1 MTLTEPVAAVV
12 EMLADIGY
20 VAQEQPVRIGS
31 VHFDFAAIL
40 TSPRSLDLVVVVDTL
55 QEDAS
60 RFAAQI
66 SSLGR
71 ALDVVSSRRSM
82 SIVLVG
88 PPPSGAVLE
97 AIGRTGRVLLV
108 GLPVGEQASAAI
120 QEALAV
126 LLPLELPRV
135 TDSTEQ
141 SWADLERELLEAHP
155 QTWVSSLLGAAEQGP
170 LAVRETLDLLLT
182 EALTEDPA

>member
-1 MTLTEPVAAVV
+1 MLTEPVAAVV
-12 EMLADIGY
+12 EMLAAIGY
-20 VAQEQPVRIGS
+20 VAHEQPVRIGS
-31 VHFDFAAIL
+31 VRFDFAAIL
-40 TSPRSLDLVVVVDTL
+40 TLPRTLDLVVIVDTL
-55 QEDAS
+55 QEDED
-60 RFAAQI
+60 RFPAQI

-88 PPPSGAVLE
+88 PPPSGAVLD

-108 GLPVGEQASAAI
+108 GVPLGEHASAAI
-120 QEALAV
+120 QKTLAV

-141 SWADLERELLEAHP
+141 SWADLERELRNTHP
-155 QTWVSSLLGAAEQGP
+155 QAWVSALLEAAEQGP
-170 LAVRETLDLLLT
+170 NAVQETLALMLNA
-182 EALTEDPA
+182 ALTEDPT

>member
-1 MTLTEPVAAVV
+1 MTLTEPVATVV
-12 EMLADIGY
+12 DMLSDIGY
-20 VAQEQPVRIGS
+20 VIHEQPVRIGS
-31 VHFDFAAIL
+31 VHFDFAAVL
-40 TSPRSLDLVVVVDTL
+40 TLPRSLDLVVIVDTL
-55 QEDAS
+55 QENAS
-60 RFAAQI
+60 RFAAQV

-88 PPPSGAVLE
+88 PPPSGVVLE

-108 GLPVGEQASAAI
+108 GVPVGEQASAAI
-120 QEALAV
+120 QDALAV

-141 SWADLERELLEAHP
+141 SWADLERELIEAHP
-155 QTWVSSLLGAAEQGP
+155 QAWVLALLEAAEQGP
-170 LAVRETLDLLLT
+170 YVVRDTLGLLLND
-182 EALTEDPA
+182 ALTEDPA

>member
-1 MTLTEPVAAVV
+1 MRTEPVAAVV

-20 VAQEQPVRIGS
+20 VAHEQPVRIGS
-31 VHFDFAAIL
+31 VHFDFAAVL

-55 QEDAS
+55 EEHSS

-88 PPPSGAVLE
+88 PPPSGAIVE
-97 AIGRTGRVLLV
+97 VIGRTGRVLLV
-108 GLPVGEQASAAI
+108 GSPVGEEASAAI

-126 LLPLELPRV
+126 LLPLELPRF
-135 TDSTEQ
+135 TDSTER
-141 SWADLERELLEAHP
+141 SWADLERELLGAHP
-155 QTWVSSLLGAAEQGP
+155 ADMVSALLEAAEQGP
-170 LAVRETLDLLLT
+170 YEVRETLRLLLND
-182 EALTEDPA
+182 ALIEDPA